1 MPSFS
6 QPSSP
11 LLAVWVN
18 FNSFLS
24 YSLIHASTS
33 FPLVNKSCVRV
44 FHRVQKI
51 LNHSS
56 LHKHSH
62 HTYHGIRE
70 RKGIGRM
77 GGGSSPHR
85 LLFSPL
91 FCWVFPRFV
100 HQEGEEVMR
109 EKSMCLVP
117 LLGSSFIFF
126 PFVLVLLLFASP
138 CTVDFLDYNIAITTN
153 HCLIQL
159 EHNISYIC
167 ILELRK
173 CESGCEEI

>member
-1 MPSFS
+1 
-6 QPSSP
+6 
-11 LLAVWVN
+11 
-18 FNSFLS
+18 
-24 YSLIHASTS
+24 
-33 FPLVNKSCVRV
+33 
-44 FHRVQKI
+44 
-51 LNHSS
+51 
-56 LHKHSH
+56 
-62 HTYHGIRE
+62 
-70 RKGIGRM
+70 
-77 GGGSSPHR
+77 
-85 LLFSPL
+85 
-91 FCWVFPRFV
+91 
-100 HQEGEEVMR
+100 MR

-173 CESGCEEI
+173 CESGCEEIQCPSYLDVASHADEKLIRFLIGRSHSPLHSSPTLLHYPSDYSYNLLFFYLKWYHELKASNLRNQVFSFEFEHFYSRIGLVRFRGRQELFIFSGECGSLFLKYR